1 VSTVYDVAKEAN
13 VSIATVSR
21 VFNDSNAVSEETKLK
36 VRRAAQKLNYTPHL
50 GARSLMIKRT
60 DTIGIILPDMHGEF
74 FSELVKGA
82 DAAARERGLH
92 LLLSCSHDNAEDMA
106 AALSSMRG
114 RVDGIM
120 VMSPLIGAS
129 AFEKYVPK
137 EMPIV
142 IVNGSGQ
149 DTQYSTVS
157 LDNTSGAY
165 KMTQHLLEEGHQ
177 QICMISGPANNQ
189 DAVQRKLGYVRG
201 MEEAA
206 TNGRIDIIEGDFS
219 ETSGY
224 QAGMQ
229 ILSRKAKPDAIFA
242 SNDAMAIG
250 CLGALKD
257 HGVSVPQDIALAG
270 FDDIPLARYV
280 RPSLSSVGVP
290 IAELGTKSLEV
301 LVGKLQPGN
310 DDGQPKAFLFAPS
323 LVIRDSSKNLMTPP
337 DSESVREA

>member
-1 VSTVYDVAKEAN
+1 
-13 VSIATVSR
+13 
-21 VFNDSNAVSEETKLK
+21 
-36 VRRAAQKLNYTPHL
+36 
-50 GARSLMIKRT
+50 
-60 DTIGIILPDMHGEF
+60 
-74 FSELVKGA
+74 
-82 DAAARERGLH
+82 
-92 LLLSCSHDNAEDMA
+92 
-106 AALSSMRG
+106 
-114 RVDGIM
+114 
-120 VMSPLIGAS
+120 
-129 AFEKYVPK
+129 
-137 EMPIV
+137 
-142 IVNGSGQ
+142 
-149 DTQYSTVS
+149 
-157 LDNTSGAY
+157 
-165 KMTQHLLEEGHQ
+165 
-177 QICMISGPANNQ
+177 MISGPANNQ